1 MSMPPNELAETW
13 NRWSS
18 RLLLIARAIGEPA
31 EDAVQEAFLQLARQ
45 SPAPDDPFAWLVTVT
60 RNQILQWRR
69 SGERRRRREQT
80 TQGRVWFDDA
90 HRQIETQLDAER
102 VTDALVTLESQT
114 RQVIVM
120 HLWGEMSFDKIADVM
135 GCSRSTAHR
144 VFQSG
149 IRTMRQQFKPAPDAR
164 PGVSVQGSISDE

>member
-1 MSMPPNELAETW
+1 MSMCPQELAETW
-13 NRWSS
+13 NRYSS

-45 SPAPDDPFAWLVTVT
+45 SPPPDDPFAWLVTVT

-69 SGERRRRREQT
+69 SGDRRRRREQT
-80 TQGRVWFDDA
+80 TQGHVWFDDA
-90 HRQIETQLDAER
+90 HRRVEVQLDAR
-102 VTDALVTLESQT
+102 QVTDALVMLDAET

-120 HLWGEMSFDKIADVM
+120 HLWGEMSFDKIAEVM

-144 VFQSG
+144 VFQAG
-149 IRTMRQQFKPAPDAR
+149 IRLMRQQFKPSPDAQ
-164 PGVSVQGSISDE
+164 PGVSVQGAISDE